1 MQIRAQSAPFFAHWL
16 ILGAALLVL
25 GGAGVF
31 YSFKEQQRTQSRE
44 EDRLL
49 AQARVVQENVGQNLL
64 AINQALHDV
73 RGELPA
79 LHAGREFNLYLHTLT
94 DAMPAIRTLA
104 VLDAKGEI
112 TGTSRSELV
121 GGNFGERPYFREAQQ
136 HPDADNLYISAPF
149 RTSLGVYS
157 INATKVLLDANG
169 KFAGVVTA
177 TLDPL
182 YFAPL
187 LESVRYTPDTMT
199 SIVHWNGTRFLV
211 RPEQQ
216 EALDLNLLRPGT
228 FFSRHRDSG
237 REATVFSGMVYAS
250 GEERMIAQRTVMPG
264 GLKLDQP
271 MVIAVSR
278 RLDRIYAILYR
289 DIKILGVIYGAIALL
304 SIAGLYAYRRKHL
317 ESAAREAEAFR
328 RVEAS
333 ERFMKMIADHL
344 PGMVAYWN
352 TELRCRFS
360 NAAYLEWF
368 GKTPEQMRNIRIQD
382 LMGPDLFAKNEPY
395 MRAALRGEPQL
406 FERTLTKPDGS
417 VGYTWA
423 QYIPDW
429 EGDTVKGFVVLVSD
443 VTKLKQVEFAL
454 AESESKLKT
463 IIETEPECV
472 TLLSL
477 DGGVQQM
484 NRAGLDMIGV
494 DAEAQI
500 AGSRLCDLAVPQ
512 YQSALRE
519 LNASV
524 VSGERGR
531 LAFELVGRKGTH
543 RWLEAHAVPMRNKD
557 GSITGSL
564 WVIRDISD
572 RKKAEQELEKL
583 AQTDFLTG
591 LANRRQF
598 LLLAGQELSHAARY
612 GGPLS
617 VLMVDIDHFKKI
629 NDSYGH
635 KCGDI
640 VLQTFAT
647 LFHDTM
653 RTVDITG
660 RLGGEEFAA
669 VLPQTDEEHAWEV
682 ATRLLEVVAAT
693 EVRLDDARSIR
704 FTVSIGLASRVDAID
719 SMDHLLAC
727 ADAALY
733 DAKNS
738 GRNKVCV
745 YHKA

>member
-1 MQIRAQSAPFFAHWL
+1 MQTRTKSTPLFAHWL
-16 ILGAALLVL
+16 ILSAALLVL
-25 GGAGVF
+25 GAAGVF
-31 YSFKEQQRTQSRE
+31 YFLQGQHRTQQRETE
-44 EDRLL
+44 RLL
-49 AQARVVQENVGQNLL
+49 AQSRVIQENVSQNLL
-64 AINQALHDV
+64 AVNQTLLDV
-73 RGELPA
+73 RTRISA
-79 LHAGREFNLYLHTLT
+79 LRAAQEFDFYLKTLT
-94 DAMPAIRTLA
+94 DAMPAIRTLI
-104 VLDAKGEI
+104 VLDAQGDVTGASRAELKG
-112 TGTSRSELV
+112 R
-121 GGNFGERPYFREAQQ
+121 NFSQREYFQEALRN
-136 HPDADNLYISAPF
+136 PDPEMLFVSPPF
-149 RTSLGVYS
+149 ETSLGVYS
-157 INATKVLLDANG
+157 VTLTKALLDAREN
-169 KFAGVVTA
+169 FAGVVTA
-177 TLDPL
+177 TLDPN

-187 LESVRYTPDTMT
+187 LESIRYTPDTMT

-211 RPEQQ
+211 RPDQGR
-216 EALDLNLLRPGT
+216 APAINLLQPGT
-228 FFSRHRDSG
+228 FFYRHRESA
-237 REATVFSGMVYAS
+237 RETSVFSGKVYAS
-250 GEERMIAQRTVMPG
+250 GEERMIAQRTIMPA
-264 GLKLDQP
+264 GLKMDQP
-271 MVIAVSR
+271 LVVAVSR
-278 RLDRIYAILYR
+278 KLDRIYATVYR
-289 DIKILGVIYGAIALL
+289 DIEILAAIYALISML
-304 SIAGLYAYRRKHL
+304 SIAGLYAYQREHR

-328 RVEAS
+328 MVEES

-352 TELRCRFS
+352 NELRCRFS

-382 LMGPDLFAKNEPY
+382 LMGPELFAKNEPY

-423 QYIPDW
+423 QYIPDK

-477 DGGVQQM
+477 DGTVQQM

-494 DAEAQI
+494 DAEEQI
-500 AGSRLCDLAVPQ
+500 AGSRLCDMAVPQ

-519 LNASV
+519 LNTSV

-543 RWLEAHAVPMRNKD
+543 RWLEAHAVPMRDKD
-557 GSITGSL
+557 GSINGSL

-572 RKKAEQELEKL
+572 RKKAEQELERL

-617 VLMVDIDHFKKI
+617 VLMMDIDHFKKI
-629 NDSYGH
+629 NDTYGH

-669 VLPQTDEEHAWEV
+669 VLPQTDGEHALEV
-682 ATRLLEVVAAT
+682 ATRLLEIVSAA
-693 EVRLDDARSIR
+693 EVRLEDGRSIR
-704 FTVSIGLASRVDAID
+704 FTVSIGLASRVDTID
-719 SMDHLLAC
+719 SMDTLLAC

-733 DAKNS
+733 EAKNT

-745 YHKA
+745 YQKT

>member
-1 MQIRAQSAPFFAHWL
+1 MQIRAKSAPFFAHWL

-31 YSFKEQQRTQSRE
+31 YSLQEQQRTQQRE

-73 RGELPA
+73 RNELPA
-79 LHAGREFNLYLHTLT
+79 MHAGRDVNLYLHTLA

-104 VLDAKGEI
+104 VLDARGEVLS
-112 TGTSRSELV
+112 TSRPELA
-121 GGNFGERPYFREAQQ
+121 GGNFSQRAYFQDAQR
-136 HPDADNLYISAPF
+136 HPDAESLYISAPF
-149 RTSLGVYS
+149 RTSLGVFS
-157 INATKVLLDANG
+157 INATKVLLDARG

-211 RPEQQ
+211 RPDQPDAAEM
-216 EALDLNLLRPGT
+216 NLLRPET
-228 FFSRHRDSG
+228 FFSRHRESG
-237 REATVFSGMVYAS
+237 RDATVFSGLVYAS
-250 GEERMIAQRTVMPG
+250 GEQRMIAQRTVMPG
-264 GLKLDQP
+264 GLKMAQP

-289 DIKILGVIYGAIALL
+289 DIRILAVIYGAIALL
-304 SIAGLYAYRRKHL
+304 SASGLYAYQRKHL

-344 PGMVAYWN
+344 PGMVAYW
-352 TELRCRFS
+352 TDELRCRFS

-382 LMGPDLFAKNEPY
+382 LMGPELFAKNEPY

-417 VGYTWA
+417 IGYTLA
-423 QYIPDW
+423 QYIPDR
-429 EGDTVKGFVVLVSD
+429 EGDSVKGFVVLVSD
-443 VTKLKQVEFAL
+443 VTKLKQA
-454 AESESKLKT
+454 
-463 IIETEPECV
+463 
-472 TLLSL
+472 
-477 DGGVQQM
+477 
-484 NRAGLDMIGV
+484 
-494 DAEAQI
+494 
-500 AGSRLCDLAVPQ
+500 
-512 YQSALRE
+512 
-519 LNASV
+519 
-524 VSGERGR
+524 
-531 LAFELVGRKGTH
+531 
-543 RWLEAHAVPMRNKD
+543 
-557 GSITGSL
+557 
-564 WVIRDISD
+564 
-572 RKKAEQELEKL
+572 ELELTRL

-629 NDSYGH
+629 NDTYGH
-635 KCGDI
+635 KSDDI
-640 VLQTFAT
+640 VLQMFAA
-647 LFHDTM
+647 LFRNAM
-653 RTVDITG
+653 RTVDVIG
-660 RLGGEEFAA
+660 RIGGEEFAA
-669 VLPQTDEEHAWEV
+669 VLPQTDGEQARDV
-682 ATRLLEVVAAT
+682 ATRLLETVSAA
-693 EVRLDDARSIR
+693 EVRLEDGRTVR
-704 FTVSIGLASRVDAID
+704 FTVSIGLASRVGPADTID
-719 SMDHLLAC
+719 TMLAR

-733 DAKNS
+733 EAKNT
-738 GRNKVCV
+738 GRNKICV
-745 YHKA
+745 ARG